1 MEYSDNREVLKMA
14 RTILGSYDSKEEAIT
29 AVDVHALTGFS
40 SSNITIFTNEI
51 NARQL
56 ENYTSVS
63 IKTNSPQEKEDKRPP
78 SIFERI
84 LNSLSGSDDF
94 DLHSEENLMD
104 FGLSKEEAKQCMRD
118 AQNGKIVILANDELR
133 MGHQEETEN
142 ASFH

>member
-1 MEYSDNREVLKMA
+1 MG

-63 IKTNSPQEKEDKRPP
+63 IKTNSPQEKDDKSSP

-94 DLHSEENLMD
+94 ELHSEENLMD
-104 FGLSKEEAKQCMRD
+104 FGLSKIEAKQCMRD
-118 AQNGKIVILANDELR
+118 AQNGKIVVLADDQLR

>member
-94 DLHSEENLMD
+94 DLHSRRESD
-104 FGLSKEEAKQCMRD
+104 GFWFIKRGS
-118 AQNGKIVILANDELR
+118 
-133 MGHQEETEN
+133 
-142 ASFH
+142 